1 MRLAT
6 HCRDSWV
13 RPLRAPARM
22 RPQLGDRFLMDYFP
36 RPLEGGGGAASPVCP
51 EAPARTGPK
60 RPARGPAAQP
70 PTKGGQQHAGRALL
84 GALGPVLRPVPEP
97 GLGHQPLQPGGPR
110 RPHRLLD
117 GPQLPQGPAPRC
129 AGARGT
135 RPRSQARGGGRVVLL
150 VGAGTPSL
158 LGPPGPRPSGGP
170 PMYSP
175 A

>member
-36 RPLEGGGGAASPVCP
+36 RPLEGGGRRFSCMP

-60 RPARGPAAQP
+60 RPPRGPAAQP

-84 GALGPVLRPVPEP
+84 GAWGAVLRPVPEP

-135 RPRSQARGGGRVVLL
+135 RPRSQARGAAALSSWLGR
-150 VGAGTPSL
+150 A
-158 LGPPGPRPSGGP
+158 RPAS
-170 PMYSP
+170 
-175 A
+175 